1 MTQFAQSKVKLFL
14 IGIFFVLLL
23 AALLLFLPP
32 SVSSS
37 AQLSESAEA
46 IERGEYLVI
55 AGGCISCHRGED
67 DAESFVGG
75 LALVSDFGTF
85 YAPNITPD
93 QETGIGSWEAQD
105 FLRALQH
112 GRTPSGSF
120 YYPAFPYRAYAGLSD
135 EDVLDI
141 GSYLMSLEPS
151 INAVPEAE
159 TPAWLNRWAMAG
171 WNLLADMSEADAE
184 TFDDELVTRG
194 AYIARN
200 LGHCSE
206 CHTPRNTVGILDA
219 SREFAGATLG
229 EEVIEAIDAEALSKW
244 TTNNFDLFMLIGMK
258 PDGEFAGGDMNDVIE
273 HNTSKISDE
282 DRDALAAFFTRHNQ
296 SE

>member
-55 AGGCISCHRGED
+55 AGGCISYHRGED

-184 TFDDELVTRG
+184 TFDDELVARG

-296 SE
+296 SK

>member
-1 MTQFAQSKVKLFL
+1 
-14 IGIFFVLLL
+14 
-23 AALLLFLPP
+23 
-32 SVSSS
+32 
-37 AQLSESAEA
+37 
-46 IERGEYLVI
+46 
-55 AGGCISCHRGED
+55 
-67 DAESFVGG
+67 
-75 LALVSDFGTF
+75 VSDFGTF

-93 QETGIGSWEAQD
+93 METGIGSWEAKD
-105 FLRALQH
+105 FLLALQH
-112 GRTPSGSF
+112 GRKPGGGF
-120 YYPAFPYRAYAGLSD
+120 YYPAFPYRAYAGLRD

-141 GSYLMSLEPS
+141 GSYLMSLEPQR
-151 INAVPEAE
+151 NAVSEAE
-159 TPAWLNRWAMAG
+159 TPVWLNRWAMVG
-171 WNLLADMSEADAE
+171 WNLLADISEADTE
-184 TFDDELVTRG
+184 TFDDELVARG

-206 CHTPRNTVGILDA
+206 CHTPRNAVGILDA
-219 SREFAGATLG
+219 NREFAGATLG
-229 EEVIEAIDAEALSKW
+229 EEVIEAIDAEALSEW

>member
-1 MTQFAQSKVKLFL
+1 MAQLAQSKVKLFL
-14 IGIFFVLLL
+14 IGSFCVLILM
-23 AALLLFLPP
+23 ALLLFLPP
-32 SVSSS
+32 SVSGS
-37 AQLSESAEA
+37 AALSESEEA
-46 IERGEYLVI
+46 IERGKYLVI

-67 DAESFVGG
+67 EEESFVGG
-75 LALVSDFGTF
+75 LALESDFGTF

-93 QETGIGSWEAQD
+93 METGIGSWEAKD
-105 FLRALQH
+105 FLLALQH
-112 GRTPSGSF
+112 GRKPGGSF
-120 YYPAFPYRAYAGLSD
+120 YYPAFPYRAYAGLRD

-141 GSYLMSLEPS
+141 GSYLMSLEPQ
-151 INAVPEAE
+151 NNVVPKAQ
-159 TPAWLNRWAMAG
+159 TPIWLNRWAMAG

-184 TFDDELVTRG
+184 SFDDKLVARG
-194 AYIARN
+194 AYLARN

-206 CHTPRNTVGILDA
+206 CHTPRNAVGILDA

-229 EEVIEAIDAEALSKW
+229 EEVIEAINAEALSEW
-244 TTNNFDLFMLIGMK
+244 TTNNFDIFLFIGLK
-258 PDGEFAGGDMNDVIE
+258 PDGDFAGGDMNDVVE

>member
-171 WNLLADMSEADAE
+171 WNLLADMSKADAE
-184 TFDDELVTRG
+184 TFDDELVARG

>member
-1 MTQFAQSKVKLFL
+1 MTQFAQSKAKLFL
-14 IGIFFVLLL
+14 VAVVLVLLSL
-23 AALLLFLPP
+23 ALMLFLPP
-32 SVSSS
+32 SVSGS
-37 AQLSESAEA
+37 AQLSDSAEA

-67 DAESFVGG
+67 DEESFIGG
-75 LALVSDFGTF
+75 LALETDFGTF

-93 QETGIGSWEAQD
+93 METGIGSWRGED
-105 FLRALQH
+105 FLLALQH

-135 EDVLDI
+135 QDVLDI
-141 GSYLMSLEPS
+141 GSYLMGLEPQR
-151 INAVPEAE
+151 NAVPDAE

-171 WNLLADMSEADAE
+171 WNLLAEFSEVEAE
-184 TFDDELVTRG
+184 AFDDERVTRG
-194 AYIARN
+194 AYLARN

-206 CHTPRNTVGILDA
+206 CHTPRNGLGILDA
-219 SREFAGATLG
+219 NREFAGASLG
-229 EEVIEAIDAEALSKW
+229 EEVIEAIDAEALSEW
-244 TTNNFDLFMLIGMK
+244 ARNDFDLFLLIGMK
-258 PDGEFAGGDMNDVIE
+258 PDGDFAGGDMNDVIE
-273 HNTSKISDE
+273 HNTSKLSDE